1 MSDPESVNEDG
12 AAASAKPPRKGN
24 GLARIAMLLIT
35 ALCFAYLYYRLNGA
49 AIREGLT
56 LVQYMTQVFATV
68 NWIPWL
74 LVMITYSLF
83 YFTIDTLVVTK
94 ALNWFVK
101 EIKYK
106 DILPIRASSYIISIF
121 NEQIGK
127 GAMAL
132 YLNKRDQVPGWEVAS
147 VMFFIMFCEV
157 FYLLV
162 WATIGYFVGGS
173 ALPEVF
179 GLIPYIAAG
188 AAIFLILWIAYFRG
202 ILLPNNKLREREV
215 FHAFRQAKPW
225 HYGAFF
231 MLRSPALIAAIVVYT
246 VALNLFGVEASFATL
261 FPILP
266 VIFFAAAV
274 PTPMR
279 AAAITFWVVLFS
291 RQRGPNG
298 GLWFCTAQFLYLV

>member
-147 VMFFIMFCEV
+147 VMFFIMFCEH
-157 FYLLV
+157 
-162 WATIGYFVGGS
+162 
-173 ALPEVF
+173 
-179 GLIPYIAAG
+179 
-188 AAIFLILWIAYFRG
+188 FL
-202 ILLPNNKLREREV
+202 
-215 FHAFRQAKPW
+215 
-225 HYGAFF
+225 
-231 MLRSPALIAAIVVYT
+231 
-246 VALNLFGVEASFATL
+246 ASLT
-261 FPILP
+261 
-266 VIFFAAAV
+266 
-274 PTPMR
+274 
-279 AAAITFWVVLFS
+279 S
-291 RQRGPNG
+291 
-298 GLWFCTAQFLYLV
+298 CLYLSLKQFHKYRHLSD